1 MIGAPQYLL
10 TLYIAEREDDE
21 ETPISP
27 GYVADALDR
36 SPPAATER
44 LQNLDA
50 KGLVR
55 YEPYEGATLTDEGR
69 DAAGELYDTYRIL
82 SRFCRDVL
90 GVDDHEDEA
99 MQLVGNVS
107 PTVAERLAATL
118 LRGGDNRGE
127 ATEAG
132 EAAESAS
139 QPSPDSPAS

>member
-10 TLYIAEREDDE
+10 ALYIAEREDDE

-50 KGLVR
+50 KGLVD
-55 YEPYEGATLTDEGR
+55 YEPYEGATLTAEGR
-69 DAAGELYDTYRIL
+69 DAAADLYDTYRTL

-90 GVDDHEDEA
+90 GLDDHEDEA

-107 PTVAERLAATL
+107 RTVAERLAATL
-118 LRGGDNRGE
+118 LRGGADRDETNGS
-127 ATEAG
+127 TETR
-132 EAAESAS
+132 S
-139 QPSPDSPAS
+139 QSSPDTPAE

>member
-10 TLYIAEREDDE
+10 TLYIAEREDGE

-69 DAAGELYDTYRIL
+69 DVAEELYDTYRIL

-118 LRGGDNRGE
+118 LRGGNNRGE
-127 ATEAG
+127 AT

>member
-50 KGLVR
+50 RGLVS

-69 DAAGELYDTYRIL
+69 DTAGELYDTYRIL

-90 GVDDHEDEA
+90 ALDDHEEEA

-118 LRGGDNRGE
+118 LRGSDDRDE
-127 ATEAG
+127 ATEID

-139 QPSPDSPAS
+139 QPSPDNPAS

>member
-10 TLYIAEREDDE
+10 TLYIAEREGDE

-50 KGLVR
+50 KGLVE
-55 YEPYEGATLTDEGR
+55 YEPYEGATLTAEGR
-69 DAAGELYDTYRIL
+69 DAATDLYDTYRTL

-90 GVDDHEDEA
+90 GLDDHEDEA
-99 MQLVGNVS
+99 MELVGNVS
-107 PTVAERLAATL
+107 QTVAERLAATL
-118 LRGGDNRGE
+118 LRDE
-127 ATEAG
+127 ADRDEADGSTETG
-132 EAAESAS
+132 S
-139 QPSPDSPAS
+139 QSSPDTLAE

>member
-21 ETPISP
+21 ESPISP

-50 KGLVR
+50 KGLVD
-55 YEPYEGATLTDEGR
+55 YEPYEGATLTAEGR
-69 DAAGELYDTYRIL
+69 DAAADLYDTYQIL

-90 GVDDHEDEA
+90 GVNDHEGEA

-107 PTVAERLAATL
+107 PTVAERLSATL
-118 LRGGDNRGE
+118 LRGDGDRDG
-127 ATEAG
+127 ARQAAG
-132 EAAESAS
+132 SESTS
-139 QPSPDSPAS
+139 SPDNPAS